1 MSAPQPAV
9 CPASAFP
16 SLLSAVALAPSTGTG
31 VTVHVVGAGLAGLS
45 AAVQLARRGVAVEV
59 SEAAAQA
66 GGRCRSYYDPQLGL
80 TLDNGNHLVLSGNTA
95 VHAYLEAIGA
105 RDRLTGP
112 DKAVFH
118 WADLRSGDRWTLR
131 PNEGPLPWWML
142 SAKRRTPGTRAV
154 DHLSLLP
161 LMRAQPGRRVDE
173 VMACRGALW
182 DRLLDPFLLAVLNTD
197 AREGSADLAGAVV
210 RETLAKGGGAY
221 RPRIAEPTLS
231 AAFVDPAL
239 ETLAGLGVPVR
250 FGRRLRRVAFEGDHA
265 TSLVFADADAPLGP
279 DDTLL
284 LATPAWVA
292 ADLLPDL
299 TIPTEH
305 RAIVNAHFRL
315 VPPAEAEPL
324 IGVIGGTVEWIFAF
338 SDRISVTV
346 SGADRLVD
354 MDRRALAH
362 LLWKDVAAVHGLSA
376 EPPPWQVVKE
386 KRATFAATPA
396 QDALR
401 PKAQTRWKNVLLAGD
416 WTATGLPSTI
426 EGALRSGSHATDLV
440 LKRSS
445 V

>member
-1 MSAPQPAV
+1 M
-9 CPASAFP
+9 
-16 SLLSAVALAPSTGTG
+16 
-31 VTVHVVGAGLAGLS
+31 TVHIVGAGLAGLS
-45 AAVQLARRGVAVEV
+45 AAVQLAQRGVAVEV

-66 GGRCRSYYDPQLGL
+66 GGRCRSYFDPQLGL
-80 TLDNGNHLVLSGNTA
+80 TLDNGNHLVLSGNTV
-95 VHAYLEAIGA
+95 VHAYLDAIGA

-112 DKAVFH
+112 DQAVFR
-118 WADLRSGDRWTLR
+118 WADLRTGDRWTLR
-131 PNEGPLPWWML
+131 PNGGLLPWWMF
-142 SAKRRTPGTRAV
+142 SPKRRTPGTRAI

-210 RETLAKGGGAY
+210 RETLAKGGAAY

-239 ETLAGLGVPVR
+239 ETLAKLGAPVR
-250 FGRRLRRVAFEGDHA
+250 LGRRLRRIDFIGDRA
-265 TSLVFADADAPLGP
+265 TTLVFADGETPLTAE
-279 DDTLL
+279 DSLL
-284 LATPAWVA
+284 LATPSWVA

-299 TIPTEH
+299 TVPTEH

-315 VPPAEAEPL
+315 TPPAKAEPL

-346 SGADRLVD
+346 SGADWLVD
-354 MDRRALAH
+354 MDRQALAA
-362 LLWKDVAAVHGLSA
+362 LLWKDVAAVHGLS
-376 EPPPWQVVKE
+376 EDLPPWQVVKE

-401 PKAQTRWKNVLLAGD
+401 PKARTRWNNVLLAGD

-426 EGALRSGSHATDLV
+426 EGALRSGSHAADLAFT
-440 LKRSS
+440 RSS